1 MKRKFFMPQLKESK
15 ISLVISFPGLENLL
29 SQTTAEWIKAQI
41 VESTDRILKRISA
54 LESKVEKG
62 FRLEQEREEKIM
74 ASLDDLLV
82 EAQRGTTVGD
92 SVLALVQRLVDSAG
106 GDPAK
111 LQSILD
117 TMKGENDKIE
127 AAVLANTPQA

>member
-1 MKRKFFMPQLKESK
+1 MPQLKESK